1 MRARSSGSFFLGRW
15 EENALSPSRQ
25 MELQH
30 KSPWHSSN
38 IWIINRIHSNNFS
51 SNQSIAFKACGGEPL
66 ASSLDAIGTNQILFL
81 NEARIHS
88 VHSSMLLI
96 VYCVI
101 TAYHLVV
108 VSTTAHQAC
117 PQTTTNVQLHY
128 ICVFVVVKGWPAS
141 SLSPQRHLSS
151 SSIL

>member
-1 MRARSSGSFFLGRW
+1 
-15 EENALSPSRQ
+15 

-38 IWIINRIHSNNFS
+38 IWIIDGIHSNNFS

-88 VHSSMLLI
+88 FHSSMLLI

-117 PQTTTNVQLHY
+117 PQTTTNVY
-128 ICVFVVVKGWPAS
+128 IYSCTIFVP
-141 SLSPQRHLSS
+141 SS
-151 SSIL
+151 SSKADLPHPFLLSVTSHPLQYFNNRSSKLGPPNMN